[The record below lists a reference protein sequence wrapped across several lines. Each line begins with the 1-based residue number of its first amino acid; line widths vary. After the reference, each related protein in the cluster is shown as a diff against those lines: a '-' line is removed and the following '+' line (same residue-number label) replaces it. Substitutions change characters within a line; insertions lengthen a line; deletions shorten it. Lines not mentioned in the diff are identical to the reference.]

1 MSCETNSNKV
11 GKAAGVRA
19 GISAAACKVSNAAGP
34 MAHKAMA
41 QVGKHKAPIVMAG
54 LAMGGMGAL
63 AAGAVVAP
71 APVKDKARDA
81 AASAGDA
88 VAGAAASARQAVG
101 DATMA
106 AGDAA
111 TSTRGTAAAA
121 GGKIAGAAASARQA
135 AGDVAASVKGAA
147 GAATDAYAGALDRVG
162 DAVGERVAPVA
173 SKALGVSNNPVAGWA
188 ARTGKKLFI
197 SRNPAL
203 MPVAFA
209 AGMATTLARAG
220 TGAAATRRARA
231 SRTELAGTVVR
242 EKRQLLFFKGKEAVA
257 MWRSSMT
264 DRLNRADLLGSHRLK
279 GAGVHASDGVMF
291 ETKGARTW
299 HRGTSLVS
307 TSKGRRTVTHLQ
319 SLTLPG
325 EHHYFDRRIGDE
337 QAVGIATGRLEA
349 QKVPGYVSS
358 ISPQESLVP
367 MWAASKRAAINSVL
381 YWGDRA

>member
-19 GISAAACKVSNAAGP
+19 GISAAACKVSNATGP

-54 LAMGGMGAL
+54 LALGGMGAL

-71 APVKDKARDA
+71 APVKDKARAA

-88 VAGAAASARQAVG
+88 VVGATASARQA
-101 DATMA
+101 
-106 AGDAA
+106 AGDVA
-111 TSTRGTAAAA
+111 TTARDAAASA
-121 GGKIAGAAASARQA
+121 GGKIAGGAASARQA

-162 DAVGERVAPVA
+162 DVVGERVAPVA
-173 SKALGVSNNPVAGWA
+173 SKALGVSNNPLAGWA
-188 ARTGKKLFI
+188 ARTGKKMFI

-203 MPVAFA
+203 IPISIA
-209 AGMATTLARAG
+209 AGITTTLTRAG
-220 TGAAATRRARA
+220 SGAAATRRART

-242 EKRQLLFFKGKEAVA
+242 EKRQLLFFKGKEAVD